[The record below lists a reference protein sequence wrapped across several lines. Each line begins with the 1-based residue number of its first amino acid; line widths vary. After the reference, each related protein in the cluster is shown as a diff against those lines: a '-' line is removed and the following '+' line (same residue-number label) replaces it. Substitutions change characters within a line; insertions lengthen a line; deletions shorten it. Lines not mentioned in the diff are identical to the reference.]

1 MTDAAAASRLS
12 PIDTRYSNCLFRS
25 RLEARWAVFFDAF
38 GLRWEYEREGF
49 KDEAG
54 NCYLPDFWM
63 PDIETWV
70 EIKPDLRPA
79 GIEWHSWW
87 PLSWPVP
94 LDLEPRLV
102 VLFGSPGDYNA
113 YLTYDRDYRWVRCID
128 CGRANL
134 EYEARSHR
142 GTNHTDE
149 CCTRRL
155 GSKVVGD
162 KGYWW
167 PDTDWTM
174 NEAVRLAMSARFD
187 GRRAA

>member
-1 MTDAAAASRLS
+1 MTDGTWPS
-12 PIDTRYSNCLFRS
+12 PIDTHYKNCRFRS
-25 RLEARWAVFFDAF
+25 RLEARWAVFFDMC

-49 KDEAG
+49 KDDDG

-79 GIEWHSWW
+79 GIEWTAWW
-87 PLSWPVP
+87 PLAWPVP

-102 VLFGSPGDYNA
+102 VLFGSPGDYNG
-113 YLTYDRDYRWVRCID
+113 YLTYDRDYRWVRCLD

-134 EYEARSHR
+134 EYEERSYR
-142 GTNHTDE
+142 GTNHTDD

-155 GSKVVGD
+155 GIAVVGD
-162 KGYWW
+162 KGYWR
-167 PDTDWTM
+167 DTDYALAS
-174 NEAVRLAMSARFD
+174 AVQVAMSERFE
-187 GRRAA
+187 RKRAA